1 MENLK
6 NGVMV
11 EEQELFKNDELDL
24 DLDLDGVSDLGTNVV
39 NEHEEEL
46 NLDNFVSLTPVSKE
60 RSKSG
65 VRGGLSIVN
74 AKTGQRISLCGDMW
88 DHLGNT
94 HELQFKVGKDQLLVS
109 SIIDDT
115 DKVWNLTPTAKK
127 AILYKSDLVNSLT
140 QSYNLDFSNK
150 SSLSFN
156 KYKKTYHQGKPVVL
170 VDMH

>member
-6 NGVMV
+6 NNLMV
-11 EEQELFKNDELDL
+11 EEQDLFGSEELELDL
-24 DLDLDGVSDLGTNVV
+24 DTLSETSTSVV
-39 NEHEEEL
+39 NEHDESL
-46 NLDNFVSLTPVSKE
+46 NMEDFVPLTPVSKE
-60 RSKSG
+60 RSKGG

-74 AKTGQRISLCGDMW
+74 AKTGQRISLCSDIW

-94 HELQFKVGKDQLLVS
+94 KKLQFKVSKNQLLVS
-109 SIIDDT
+109 SIIDAT
-115 DKVWNLTPTAKK
+115 DPVWDLTPNAKK
-127 AILYKSDLVNSLT
+127 AILYKSNLVNSLT

-156 KYKKTYHQGKPVVL
+156 TYKKTSYQGKPVVL